1 MKLFSFPAASL
12 EKAIAKRMLTLEPG
26 ARHWFAERW
35 AQKPYKKAFIDNKAL
50 PLVTLLAK
58 GKTWDDETFDGELA
72 DWDVQFYAPEV
83 DVLMPLIEGDGL
95 LQLHLAVLRLRR
107 QLHLGHAA
115 VVRQHHQPAALA
127 RQILSRQN
135 RNVPGPRIALVHLHS
150 LLEHSPTANA

>member
-12 EKAIAKRMLTLEPG
+12 EKAIAKRLLTLEPG

-58 GKTWDDETFDGELA
+58 GKTWDDETFDAELA
-72 DWDVQFYAPEV
+72 DWNAQFYAPEV

-95 LQLHLAVLRLRR
+95 LQLMQKKIPPERIEKL
-107 QLHLGHAA
+107 
-115 VVRQHHQPAALA
+115 RQHLLTRPAGTPASPAAA
-127 RQILSRQN
+127 PQDR
-135 RNVPGPRIALVHLHS
+135 
-150 LLEHSPTANA
+150 TAG